1 MNFICRLNISNLLIY
16 KHIRKVT
23 NNSPDLYH
31 VLSSWCT
38 RGAHPIIHFYIYTL
52 AYISSGNCVLS
63 YSVLAANTQ
72 KHEYKMLKVLLLLSL
87 AAFGSARLTTSGT
100 NLLYN
105 GQKVFLSGVNIAWN
119 SYGYDFGNGQYASN
133 SKSTLEGWLNSI
145 SGSGGNSVRKLIEI
159 DFFKIL
165 FNWFTLFCK
174 AFGCTLRVT
183 IHRPTM
189 AMDSSRVPTAPGRWS
204 TIWRPSSTTLRL
216 RI

>member
-1 MNFICRLNISNLLIY
+1 MTNCNRYRHGKFRYKNVVVGLIINLVYCLNFLYFWVFQINKQYSMYFICRLNISNLLIY

-105 GQKVFLSGVNIAWN
+105 GQKVFLSGVNMHGIR
-119 SYGYDFGNGQYASN
+119 
-133 SKSTLEGWLNSI
+133 T
-145 SGSGGNSVRKLIEI
+145 
-159 DFFKIL
+159 
-165 FNWFTLFCK
+165 
-174 AFGCTLRVT
+174 VT
-183 IHRPTM
+183 ILATVNTRRIQNPLWK
-189 AMDSSRVPTAPGRWS
+189 VGS
-204 TIWRPSSTTLRL
+204 TPFPAAVAIQSVSWLK
-216 RI
+216 